1 MTHGQTPPARAG
13 DKVLL
18 GCRVTRALLLDTR
31 IGGEHSESRAR
42 FRCFFDE
49 HVDHVRTYAMTLV
62 LDEEADDVMQR
73 TFVTVVGASRS
84 HPGGPGRE
92 WLFGVV
98 RNQCRNGAVRTSRR
112 RLFRRSNARQWLCP
126 ESSGYKRCSISCARF
141 VSFSQ

>member
-62 LDEEADDVMQR
+62 LDE
-73 TFVTVVGASRS
+73 
-84 HPGGPGRE
+84 
-92 WLFGVV
+92 
-98 RNQCRNGAVRTSRR
+98 
-112 RLFRRSNARQWLCP
+112 
-126 ESSGYKRCSISCARF
+126 
-141 VSFSQ
+141 